1 MNLNITFGSF
11 FIASLIIFIK
21 AIYCTSF
28 NSALFVAF
36 VLLVW
41 KIKKDGKR
49 NPFFRIDFT
58 ADTDV
63 QVSDDKKFI
72 ISDNSVSLDQ

>member
-1 MNLNITFGSF
+1 
-11 FIASLIIFIK
+11 
-21 AIYCTSF
+21 
-28 NSALFVAF
+28 
-36 VLLVW
+36 VW
-41 KIKKDGKR
+41 KIKKDEKR

>member
-1 MNLNITFGSF
+1 MFILNST
-11 FIASLIIFIK
+11 L
-21 AIYCTSF
+21 YE
-28 NSALFVAF
+28 AF
-36 VLLVW
+36 VLIVW
-41 KIKKDGKR
+41 KIKEDGKR

>member
-1 MNLNITFGSF
+1 
-11 FIASLIIFIK
+11 
-21 AIYCTSF
+21 
-28 NSALFVAF
+28 
-36 VLLVW
+36 VW

-58 ADTDV
+58 ADADV
-63 QVSDDKKFI
+63 RVASDDKKFI